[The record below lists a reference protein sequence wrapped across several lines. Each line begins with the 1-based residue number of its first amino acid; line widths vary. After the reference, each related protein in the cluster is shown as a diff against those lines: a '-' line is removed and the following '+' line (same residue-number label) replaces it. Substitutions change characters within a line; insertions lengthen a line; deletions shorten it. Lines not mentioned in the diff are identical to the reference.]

1 LGHVHEKQKSDCA
14 CGGSGNDDSPSLARR
29 GKPRLLLCTILS
41 TPPSRLHE
49 EFPRR
54 DESPQAILGE
64 FIAAIQIRM
73 TPFGRSAKSGS
84 DRSFVGAGIDT

>member
-49 EFPRR
+49 EFSRR
-54 DESPQAILGE
+54 YETPQAMFRE
-64 FIAAIQIRM
+64 FITTIKIGMA
-73 TPFGRSAKSGS
+73 PLGRTAESGS
-84 DRSFVGAGIDT
+84 DRSFVGVGIDT